1 MNKVLRLLDKSFRA
15 TAQHVDG
22 PTRGSGLGITGQHSN
37 PQATKFILSLSRSL
51 SRILFLKTTKS
62 PILPIFPNG
71 DHLVAIPRPHSPQP
85 HGLPRYLPNN
95 RMQHL
100 SRLRARRVWALE
112 PYDAVLGRQVP
123 ELEPGR
129 VRGVWDGAGCGGG
142 IRARVGARARCRRV
156 HPARA
161 QLRRPVRL
169 SAA

>member
-1 MNKVLRLLDKSFRA
+1 M
-15 TAQHVDG
+15 DG

-37 PQATKFILSLSRSL
+37 PQATKFILSRSL
-51 SRILFLKTTKS
+51 LILFLETTKF
-62 PILPIFPNG
+62 PILPNFPNG
-71 DHLVAIPRPHSPQP
+71 DHLVAIPGPHSPQP

-112 PYDAVLGRQVP
+112 PYDAMLSRQVP

-129 VRGVWDGAGCGGG
+129 VCGVRNGAGCCGGF
-142 IRARVGARARCRRV
+142 RARVGARALYRRV

-169 SAA
+169 SAAQGRG